1 MREEGDFTVH
11 GSVYGK
17 VQAED
22 GVKPNHQE
30 RKGKRKMLVLTRA
43 GLYVDYMPYVSL
55 SRLGGG
61 IDPTT
66 IDYWDYS
73 TYILPEIT

>member
-1 MREEGDFTVH
+1 
-11 GSVYGK
+11 
-17 VQAED
+17 
-22 GVKPNHQE
+22 
-30 RKGKRKMLVLTRA
+30 MLVRCPQLGCLAT
-43 GLYVDYMPYVSL
+43 YVDYMPYVSL

-61 IDPTT
+61 IDPTI